1 VFFPLFI
8 LVVAGGI
15 SRFVGRWLRFAV
27 LCVVLALSLMG
38 AYNTATSP
46 RSQAR
51 QIATSVAEH
60 AQPGDLVVYCP
71 DQLGPAEARVM
82 PDGLDQVVFPN
93 FAPPERVD
101 WVDYTERN
109 EQADATAF
117 AAAAA
122 ARAGADRGVFLVWNG
137 EYRGV
142 QGQCEAVLDGLSAA
156 RGGGQVLVPD
166 DGGSYFE
173 HAQLVW
179 FPAQT

>member
-1 VFFPLFI
+1 MFFPLFI
-8 LVVAGGI
+8 LVVAGGV

-38 AYNTATSP
+38 AYFGATSP
-46 RSQAR
+46 RSQSR
-51 QIATSVAEH
+51 QIAASVADN

-71 DQLGPAEARVM
+71 DQLGPSGSREM
-82 PDGLDQVVFPN
+82 PGGLDQVVFPT
-93 FAPPERVD
+93 FAPPERMD
-101 WVDYTERN
+101 WVDYTARN
-109 EQADATAF
+109 QQADATAF
-117 AAAAA
+117 AAEAA
-122 ARAGADRGVFLVWNG
+122 ARAGADRGIFLIWNG

-166 DGGSYFE
+166 GGAEYFE

-179 FPAQT
+179 FPPQT